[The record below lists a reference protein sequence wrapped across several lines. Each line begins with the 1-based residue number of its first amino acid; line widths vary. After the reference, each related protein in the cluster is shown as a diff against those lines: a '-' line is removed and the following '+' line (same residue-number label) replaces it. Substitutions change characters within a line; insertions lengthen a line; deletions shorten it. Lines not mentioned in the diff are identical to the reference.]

1 MLLQDALAGRVAL
14 VTGAASGIGLAAAR
28 LLGSHGAA
36 IYAADLAEPDTAGEM
51 ATDAPNADSTYL
63 ALDVRSEAAWERAI
77 DQVRGDNR
85 RLDILVHAA
94 GVSSASPLPDTSYE
108 EWRRVLSTNLDGTFL
123 AIRHGLRAMRATGG
137 AIVIVGSASG
147 IRPSAGAAAYSTS
160 KAAVS
165 MLVRVAA
172 KECRQNQLPIRINA
186 VSPGGVK
193 TPLWETMPF
202 FRSLVKEHGSPE
214 RAFAALEAEAGGRF
228 LDPEEVAQAILFLV
242 SDASS
247 GVTGVDLTVDDGY
260 VL

>member
-1 MLLQDALAGRVAL
+1 MVAQDALSGRVAL
-14 VTGAASGIGLAAAR
+14 VTGAASGIGLATAR

-36 IYAADLAEPDTAGEM
+36 VYSADLAEPDTERQL
-51 ATDAPNADSTYL
+51 ATDPPLADCKYL

-77 DQVRGDNR
+77 EQVLRDNQ

-94 GVSSASPLPDTSYE
+94 GVSSASPLPDTSFD

-123 AIRHGLRAMRATGG
+123 AIRHGLGALRARGG
-137 AIVIVGSASG
+137 SIVIVGSASG

-160 KAAVS
+160 KAAIS
-165 MLVRVAA
+165 MLVKVAA
-172 KECRQNQLPIRINA
+172 KECRENQLPIRINT
-186 VSPGGVK
+186 VSPGGVR

-202 FRSLVKEHGSPE
+202 FQDLVRQHGSPE
-214 RAFAALEAEAGGRF
+214 EAFAALEAEAGSRF
-228 LDPEEVAQAILFLV
+228 LDPEEVAQSVLFLV

-247 GVTGVDLTVDDGY
+247 GVTGVELVVDDGF

>member
-1 MLLQDALAGRVAL
+1 MLAKDDLSGRVAL
-14 VTGAASGIGLAAAR
+14 VTGAASGIGLATAR
-28 LLGSHGAA
+28 LLGAHGAA
-36 IYAADLAEPDTAGEM
+36 IYAADLAEPGTEEPPAIDLPQA
-51 ATDAPNADSTYL
+51 NCTYL

-77 DQVRGDNR
+77 DRVLQDHR
-85 RLDILVHAA
+85 RLDILVHSA
-94 GVSSASPLPDTSYE
+94 GVSSASPLPDTSFD

-123 AIRHGLRAMRATGG
+123 AVRHGLRALRATGG

-165 MLVRVAA
+165 MLVKVAA
-172 KECRQNQLPIRINA
+172 KECRENQLPIRINT

-202 FRSLVKEHGSPE
+202 FQDLVRRRGSPDE
-214 RAFAALEAEAGGRF
+214 AFAALEADAGGRF
-228 LDPEEVAQAILFLV
+228 LDPEEVAESVLFLV

-247 GVTGVDLTVDDGY
+247 GITGVELPVDDGY